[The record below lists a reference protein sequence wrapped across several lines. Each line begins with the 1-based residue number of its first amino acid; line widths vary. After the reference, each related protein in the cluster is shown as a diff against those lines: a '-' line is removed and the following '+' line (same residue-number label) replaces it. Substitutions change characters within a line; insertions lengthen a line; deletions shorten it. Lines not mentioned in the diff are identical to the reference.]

1 MEYMKQWPYLQDN
14 NIISLIAPASSA
26 PQDTFLK
33 CLEFAS
39 QELNPSFH
47 KNFNKPDLY
56 FAQKKDFQVK
66 DIISTLS
73 DESPVMWSL
82 RGGYGSMRLI
92 PELMQI
98 KKPKIP
104 KCFIGFSDNTALH
117 LFLNQ
122 KWNWPTLHGINFSG
136 ILGHQKEYQEL
147 LKILRGELKEK
158 TFKLKALNNSA
169 KKENTLSGVITGG
182 NFRIVQS
189 SLGTPWEIKTK
200 GKILFL
206 EDVGERAYSIDRMF
220 EQLIQAKVINNDTKA
235 IVLGNFVEGL
245 EKDGR
250 DLTPLTIKRWAQELK
265 VPMFEGLPCG
275 HGTPNFTLP
284 FNTPTVIESGRLTTQ
299 FNK

>member
-1 MEYMKQWPYLQDN
+1 MKQWPYLQDN
-14 NIISLIAPASSA
+14 NIISLIAPASAA

-33 CLEFAS
+33 NLEFAS
-39 QELNPSFH
+39 KELNPSFH

-56 FAQKKDFQVK
+56 FAQKKEFQLK
-66 DIISTLS
+66 YLIESLDN
-73 DESPVMWSL
+73 ESPVLWSL

-117 LFLNQ
+117 LFFTQ
-122 KWNWPTLHGINFSG
+122 KWNWPTLHGINFSS
-136 ILGHQKEYQEL
+136 ILNHQNEYKEL

-158 TFKLKALNNSA
+158 TFKLKALNSAA
-169 KKENTLSGVITGG
+169 KKSSSISGTITGG

-189 SLGTPWEIKTK
+189 SLRTPWEIKTK
-200 GKILFL
+200 DKILFL

-220 EQLIQAKVINNDTKA
+220 EQMVQAKIINKDTKA
-235 IVLGNFVEGL
+235 IVLGNFVDGL

-250 DLTPLTIKRWAQELK
+250 DLTPLTIKRWAQEMEIP
-265 VPMFEGLPCG
+265 VFGGLPCG
-275 HGTPNFTLP
+275 HGSPNFTLP
-284 FNTPTVIESGRLTTQ
+284 FNTPTVIESGRLTTS